1 MKNVLVLGGGKVGKS
16 VAELFL
22 ALGRGE
28 YKVTLADR
36 DEASLREAD
45 ANLSRLK
52 RGWSKPGTA
61 LPGSIPGSGAAV
73 GKLPFPVEY
82 ALQRVDASDRAAVR
96 AALKGQDY
104 VVCMLPFHLVGG
116 IADAA
121 NELGVHYFDVTEDV
135 ETADHVREIESSGRA
150 RVALVPQCGLAP
162 GYIAI
167 AGYHI
172 ARQFEEIHELTLR
185 VGALPQYPTNAL
197 HYNVTWSTA
206 GVVNEYCEP
215 CNVLIDGQ
223 MAKLPA
229 LEGLENFSFEGI
241 EYEAFYTSGGVGSLI
256 ETLLAER
263 KTTLESR
270 VAYKTIRYPGHRDLM
285 KFLLQD
291 LRLGVEHA
299 EATPTGR
306 VFDRRLA
313 MDLLDH
319 AIARTLQD
327 VVVIFI
333 NCIGMKGE
341 GGRGGGGLHREQV
354 NFKRAI
360 HATEMFGR
368 VWPAIE
374 LTTAAGVCAMV
385 DLHRLGKVKQK
396 GFIRQEECPLE
407 VFNETPFGLAY
418 ESPARVEAAVLA
430 TGIKETR

>member
-16 VAELFL
+16 VAELL
-22 ALGRGE
+22 LSLGGGNYR
-28 YKVTLADR
+28 VTLADR
-36 DEASLREAD
+36 EDANLREAH
-45 ANLSRLK
+45 AN
-52 RGWSKPGTA
+52 
-61 LPGSIPGSGAAV
+61 
-73 GKLPFPVEY
+73 
-82 ALQRVDASDRAAVR
+82 LQRVKGLVRHACEFNTRKLDASDSAAVR
-96 AALKGQDY
+96 QALTGQDY
-104 VVCMLPFHLVGG
+104 VICMLPFDLVAG
-116 IADAA
+116 IAEMA

-135 ETADHVREIESSGRA
+135 ETTEAVRRLAADGRA
-150 RVALVPQCGLAP
+150 KVALVPQCGIAP

-167 AGYHI
+167 AANEI
-172 ARQFEEIHELTLR
+172 ARSYSDIHELTLR
-185 VGALPQYPTNAL
+185 VGALPQYPTNSL

-215 CNVLIDGQ
+215 CNVMLDGRL
-223 MAKLPA
+223 ARLPA

-256 ETLLAER
+256 DTLISQNKTGPETR
-263 KTTLESR
+263 I
-270 VAYKTIRYPGHRDLM
+270 AYKTIRYPGHRDLM

-299 EATPTGR
+299 KPAPSGR

-333 NCIGMKGE
+333 NCIGMKSEDGAV
-341 GGRGGGGLHREQV
+341 RREQV

-360 HATEMFGR
+360 RATEICGR

-374 LTTAAGVCAMV
+374 LTTAAGVCGMV
-385 DLHRLGKVKQK
+385 DLHRLGQLPQT
-396 GFIRQEECPLE
+396 GFVRQEECALSQ
-407 VFNETPFGLAY
+407 FNQTPFGMAY
-418 ESPARVEAAVLA
+418 EAPDRIVASV
-430 TGIKETR
+430 TGRG